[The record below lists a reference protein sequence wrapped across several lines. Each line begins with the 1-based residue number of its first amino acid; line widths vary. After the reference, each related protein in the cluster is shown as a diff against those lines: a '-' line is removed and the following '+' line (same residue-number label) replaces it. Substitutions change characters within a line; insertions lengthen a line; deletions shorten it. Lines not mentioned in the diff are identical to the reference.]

1 MSRSRIISG
10 ILTALF
16 LVTGGCHNNSTPPP
30 SNPPPPPAAPG
41 YSAGIRHDSPQP
53 ATGPADEDIR
63 GTAEVLAQKAA
74 NYAKTVEPLL
84 NQRGGAST
92 EPSVATAIDPDALSL
107 GSQRANAHP
116 RRTAANE
123 SRSVPPETKPAGATG
138 QNAHSN
144 GAESRTQIATT
155 DGGIPPEISALT
167 VGDLDRKL
175 SQHVKDYPQ
184 DLPGQLDYQLLQLVR
199 GEAVPQLPVI
209 AGLNSEDREV
219 LAALMDGISNFRT
232 SVRAD
237 GNLLLSKKVRP
248 LLELGERLRSQAE
261 LTIPVVA
268 LCRKVDGFGV
278 YEPIEPTRFPAGREN
293 PAIVYCEVEN
303 FSSQLDEQKRWTT
316 MLAEEVVLYD
326 EQNGLEVW
334 REKQTRSIVDYS
346 RNRRHDFFLVKM
358 IKLPANLTIGRYLLK
373 VSVVDQQVQRVA
385 ENTVAVEIVAQ

>member
-1 MSRSRIISG
+1 MSASRIVSGTLATILLIS
-10 ILTALF
+10 
-16 LVTGGCHNNSTPPP
+16 GGCHNNPTPP
-30 SNPPPPPAAPG
+30 SNPPPPTAPG
-41 YSAGIRHDSPQP
+41 YSAGIRDESRRPT
-53 ATGPADEDIR
+53 TGPADEEIR
-63 GTAEVLAQKAA
+63 STADVLAQKAA

-92 EPSVATAIDPDALSL
+92 EPSVAAAIDPDALSL
-107 GSQRANAHP
+107 GTQQASGHPFRAG
-116 RRTAANE
+116 ANQP
-123 SRSVPPETKPAGATG
+123 RSVPPETKPTVANVRT
-138 QNAHSN
+138 N
-144 GAESRTQIATT
+144 GTDPRTQVAGI
-155 DGGIPPEISALT
+155 DEGIPGGVSAPT
-167 VGDLDRKL
+167 SGELDHKL

-199 GEAVPQLPVI
+199 GDSVPQLSVI
-209 AGLNSEDREV
+209 AGLNNEDREL
-219 LAALMDGISNFRT
+219 LAAMLDGISNFR
-232 SVRAD
+232 SAVKAD
-237 GNLLLSKKVRP
+237 GNLLISKKVRP

-268 LCRKVDGFGV
+268 LCKKVEGFGV
-278 YEPIEPTRFPAGREN
+278 YDPMEPARFAAGREQ
-293 PAIVYCEVEN
+293 PAIVYCEIDN
-303 FSSQLDEQKRWTT
+303 FSSQLDGQRRWTT